1 MARPLRL
8 LAIQAWR
15 VFGQQFHDI
24 ARMRV
29 LALGGTVKHWETSP
43 LRAESVVG
51 VKPVGRC
58 QRHLITPVQGD
69 AMCRPMRF
77 RWQDFGLVYS
87 NSLIEHLGG
96 HARRAAFA
104 EQVRSLAPRHWVQT
118 PYRYS
123 LIKPHWLVPPAVHA
137 TQATGSGGVGL
148 CTRRRIVAG
157 DRDAVLLG
165 LEDSRTSG

>member
-58 QRHLITPVQGD
+58 QLMLT
-69 AMCRPMRF
+69 
-77 RWQDFGLVYS
+77 
-87 NSLIEHLGG
+87 
-96 HARRAAFA
+96 
-104 EQVRSLAPRHWVQT
+104 
-118 PYRYS
+118 
-123 LIKPHWLVPPAVHA
+123 
-137 TQATGSGGVGL
+137 
-148 CTRRRIVAG
+148 
-157 DRDAVLLG
+157 
-165 LEDSRTSG
+165 